1 MVLRVWSLIR
11 YKGGGG
17 IRIGI
22 QYTYSVCSWGWGVG
36 VCVFVSV
43 GVVGAWERGDCASR
57 GRGRGLGNYL
67 ILGLLELSSG

>member
-22 QYTYSVCSWGWGVG
+22 QHTYSVCSWGWGVG
-36 VCVFVSV
+36 GWEWEGWCVCLCLCLWVWWGRGKEEIARIDGVEV
-43 GVVGAWERGDCASR
+43 VVGG
-57 GRGRGLGNYL
+57 G
-67 ILGLLELSSG
+67 